1 MNPSSLPISYNLPYE
16 IWVGS
21 TLQLMIL
28 GLGHNENDF
37 KNQIYGNKKT
47 FIIVENGDF
56 AKFARGL
63 IGANDQR

>member
-1 MNPSSLPISYNLPYE
+1 
-16 IWVGS
+16 
-21 TLQLMIL
+21 MIL

-63 IGANDQR
+63 IGANGQR

>member
-1 MNPSSLPISYNLPYE
+1 
-16 IWVGS
+16 
-21 TLQLMIL
+21 MIL

-63 IGANDQR
+63 IGANGQRWRFWGWIPKIQKQR